1 MSIIKSLQTYLET
14 YEGMEQIKDI
24 KTYVADATNGY
35 ALSPT
40 GNSKVSEDILGN
52 KIFTNQYSFLA
63 KEHAL
68 DEVDRSEKQ
77 DFLED
82 FSDWLEEQN
91 SMGNLPQLQGK
102 FKALEL
108 IVSNGLLLDIDED
121 STGLYQVQLNLKI
134 KKEIN
139 NG

>member
-1 MSIIKSLQTYLET
+1 MSIIKSLQSYLQT

-24 KTYVADATNGY
+24 KTYVAEATNGY

-52 KIFTNQYSFLA
+52 KIFTNQYVFIA

-68 DEVDRSEKQ
+68 DEINRGDKQ

-91 SMGNLPQLQGK
+91 SIDNLPQLQGK
-102 FKALEL
+102 FKALE
-108 IVSNGLLLDIDED
+108 IAVSNGMLLDIEEAG
-121 STGLYQVQLNLKI
+121 TGVYQVQFNLRI
-134 KKEIN
+134 KKEVTT
-139 NG
+139 